1 MAAGP
6 GQLLGYSSA
15 LQGSFVWRLRAH
27 SARTGYAEESAIT
40 GECPDMPNPSEKM
53 AWAGLEEI
61 CSSSPIPVI
70 YIPAI
75 KDRRQMENLIS
86 SDLK

>member
-1 MAAGP
+1 MAAGL

-15 LQGSFVWRLRAH
+15 LQGSFVWRLYAH
-27 SARTGYAEESAIT
+27 SAHRDYAETSAIT

-53 AWAGLEEI
+53 AQAGLEEI

-75 KDRRQMENLIS
+75 KDRRQMEDLLS